1 MDNRREFLKKTLLLS
16 GAAGMAT
23 LPPSILKAL
32 SIDPDAGSTYL
43 DAEHIVI
50 LMQENRSFDHVFGTL
65 RGVRGYNDPRA
76 ITLPNKN
83 KVWLQTSAKGE
94 TYAPFRLDI
103 KNTKI
108 TWMGSLPHSR
118 KSQTGARNDGR
129 YDNWIEAKKSEDVD
143 YADLPLTMGYYT
155 RKDIP
160 FYYAL
165 ADSFTVC
172 DQHFCSSLTPTDP
185 NRLYFWSGTV
195 RAKLEEDSRAFIDND
210 DIEKGVEWRT
220 FPELLEQ
227 HNVSWKI
234 YQNELSVDGGFTE
247 EEDEWLSNFADNSM
261 EFFNQYNVKLSKR
274 YIDYLPEKIAKLEKA
289 IEDLQTKA
297 QSLPAGSK
305 DLKDAQ
311 KYLRDLE
318 ADLTS
323 IKEDLVNCTTE
334 KFESLSAFQKII
346 HEKAFA
352 VNSGDPY
359 QHELTPLDYLDGDIQ
374 REINIPKGDV
384 LHRFRQ
390 DVQNKALPTVSW
402 LVAPETFS
410 DCPGEPWIG
419 AWYLSEVMDI
429 LTQNPEVWKKT
440 IFILTYDEN
449 DGYFD
454 HVPPFTAPD
463 YRVPESGQVS
473 DGIDTRLDHVKLEK
487 DIPGS
492 IGLGFRVPMIIASPW
507 SRGGLVNSQVF
518 DHTSCIQFVEHFI
531 NKKFGK
537 NIKETNIT
545 PWRRTVC
552 GDLTS
557 VFRQFKGDKIQ
568 GLPFIKKDPFI
579 ESLHKAKFKNVPSDH
594 KPLSPEE
601 IKQINSAPE
610 ASPFMQQQEKGI
622 RTACAIPYE
631 IYADGNY
638 HPKNKTFEIIT
649 GAGNH
654 LFKDSA
660 AGCPFIVYARN
671 YRSRD
676 FSVRNYAVTAG
687 DRLAD
692 SWQVPDFDNHQ
703 YHLQVYGPN
712 GFFREF
718 KGNDQDP
725 YLDISVAHLPN
736 GNAAITFKNTSSKN
750 IQVEI
755 ASLSYHHG
763 KVIKEINAQENVVVV
778 PFDLTKSFA
787 WYDFS
792 IKVPGNYLFEKRFA
806 GHVET
811 GRVSKSD
818 PAMS

>member
-16 GAAGMAT
+16 GAAGIAT
-23 LPPSILKAL
+23 LPSSILKAL
-32 SIDPDAGSTYL
+32 SIDPDSGSTYL
-43 DAEHIVI
+43 DAEHIVL
-50 LMQENRSFDHVFGTL
+50 LMQENRSFDHALGTL

-83 KVWLQTSAKGE
+83 KVWLQTNAKGE

-103 KNTKI
+103 KDSKI

-129 YDNWIEAKKSEDVD
+129 YDNWLEAKKSGNDEYSDM
-143 YADLPLTMGYYT
+143 PLTMGYYT
-155 RKDIP
+155 REDIP
-160 FYYAL
+160 FYYAM

-172 DQHFCSSLTPTDP
+172 DQHFCASLTPTDP
-185 NRLYFWSGTV
+185 NRLYFLSGTV

-227 HNVSWKI
+227 HDVSWKI
-234 YQNELSVDGGFTE
+234 YQNELSVEGGFTE
-247 EEDEWLSNFADNSM
+247 EEDAWLSNFGDNSL
-261 EFFNQYNVKLSKR
+261 EFFKQYHVKLSRR
-274 YIDYLPEKIAKLEKA
+274 YIDYLPEKKAKLENA
-289 IEDLQTKA
+289 ITDLQKKIPTI
-297 QSLPAGSK
+297 PTDSK

-311 KYLRDLE
+311 KKLKDLE
-318 ADLTS
+318 EALTS
-323 IKEDLVNCTTE
+323 TNEDLMNCTTE
-334 KFESLSAFQKII
+334 KYESLTAFQKII
-346 HEKAFA
+346 HEKAFT

-359 QHELTPLDYLDGDIQ
+359 QHELTPLDYTDGDIQ

-384 LHRFRQ
+384 LHQFRQ
-390 DVQNKALPTVSW
+390 DVQSNALPTVSW

-410 DCPGEPWIG
+410 DHPSAPWFG
-419 AWYLSEVMDI
+419 SWYLSEVMDI

-454 HVPPFTAPD
+454 HIPPFTAPD
-463 YRVPESGQVS
+463 HNDPESGKASQ
-473 DGIDTRLDHVKLEK
+473 GIDTRVDHVKLEK

-537 NIKETNIT
+537 KIKETNIT

-579 ESLHKAKFKNVPSDH
+579 ESIHKAKFKNVPSEY
-594 KPLSPEE
+594 KPLSPAE
-601 IKQINSAPE
+601 IKQFNESPGNSPYITL
-610 ASPFMQQQEKGI
+610 QEKGI

-631 IYADGNY
+631 LYANGNY
-638 HPKNKTFEIIT
+638 NPENKSFEIII

-654 LFKDSA
+654 IFKEHA
-660 AGCPFIVYARN
+660 AGSPFIVYARN

-676 FSVRNYAVTAG
+676 FSERNYAVSAG
-687 DRLAD
+687 DRLTD
-692 SWQVPDFDNHQ
+692 SWQVPDFDSHQ

-712 GFFREF
+712 GFYREF
-718 KGNDQDP
+718 KGNEQDP
-725 YLDISVAHLPN
+725 YLDISLAHLNN
-736 GNAAITFKNTSSKN
+736 GNAVMTFKNSTSKN
-750 IQVEI
+750 IQVAI
-755 ASLSYHHG
+755 DGLTYHHG
-763 KVIKEINAQENVVVV
+763 LVNKEINAHATAVFS
-778 PFDLTKSFA
+778 PFDLARSFG

-792 IKVPGNYLFEKRFA
+792 IKLPGNYLFEKRFA

-811 GRVSKSD
+811 GHVSKSD
-818 PAMS
+818 PAMG